1 MGYYKPMACGKGGYP
16 AVLDEGECQA
26 MENALPRC
34 QSMIQACYDSESV
47 WSCVPASIYC
57 NNAMIGPYQKTGQN
71 VYDIR
76 GQCEDSNNLC
86 YSALGWI
93 SEFLNKADVQKEL
106 GVEVSNYDSCNFDI
120 NRNFLFQGDWMQ
132 PFHRLVPGILEQIP
146 VLIYAGDADS
156 SATGSVT
163 KPGPRH
169 LSGQD
174 RRTSTRPISRTS
186 SLTVD
191 KYGKIKNSGNFT
203 FLQIFGAG
211 HMVPMDEPEASLDFL
226 NRWVGGEWF

>member
-1 MGYYKPMACGKGGYP
+1 MGLAHKKRNINLKSVLIGNGLTDGLTQYEYYKPMACGKGGYP

-47 WSCVPASIYC
+47 WFCVPASIYC

-106 GVEVSNYDSCNFDI
+106 ALRSAAMTAATSISTETSFSRVTGCNHSTVSYQA
-120 NRNFLFQGDWMQ
+120 FL
-132 PFHRLVPGILEQIP
+132 
-146 VLIYAGDADS
+146 
-156 SATGSVT
+156 
-163 KPGPRH
+163 
-169 LSGQD
+169 
-174 RRTSTRPISRTS
+174 SRS
-186 SLTVD
+186 QS
-191 KYGKIKNSGNFT
+191 
-203 FLQIFGAG
+203 
-211 HMVPMDEPEASLDFL
+211 
-226 NRWVGGEWF
+226 